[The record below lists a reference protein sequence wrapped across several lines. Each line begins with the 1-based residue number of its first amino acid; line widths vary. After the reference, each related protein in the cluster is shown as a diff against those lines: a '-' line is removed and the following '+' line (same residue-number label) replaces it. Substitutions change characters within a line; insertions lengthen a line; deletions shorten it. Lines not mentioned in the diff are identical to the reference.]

1 MERFRVVGGT
11 SLRGE
16 VSVVGAKNSALKL
29 MAGALLAVGR
39 TDLTNVPAIVD
50 VTIMAELLRRLGCVV
65 DYDDA
70 AGVVGIDVPERI
82 GHRADY
88 ELVRA
93 LRASICVL
101 GPLVARCGEADVAV
115 PGGDA
120 IGSRGLDLHAAGLE
134 ALGATVHVT
143 HGYLIAEAPNGLH
156 GADIRLD
163 FPSVGATE
171 NVLMAAVLASGQTR
185 VTNAARE
192 PEIVDIA
199 AFLSKMG
206 ARIAGAGTSVIVVEG
221 VSALTP
227 VSHHVVP
234 DRIAAGTWAFAAA
247 TTGGDVEVVGGVAG
261 HLGTALDPV
270 DRRRLPDHDNGPRV
284 SGGCERSLLGVRC
297 GHAALPRFPTDLQP
311 FALTYNAVARGSAMV
326 TENLFEARFRTVQEL
341 ARLGLT
347 PASMVTTSCCTA
359 SNGSPVPPS
368 MPATSGPG
376 LPWSSRAW
384 SPMGSRLSAGPITS
398 TAVTRGST
406 RRCADSEPSSPANRM
421 RPCTSEVLVRRGS
434 LGRPSCDVTIVTA
447 RSMIVRPQKG

>member
-39 TDLTNVPAIVD
+39 TRLTNVPAILD
-50 VTIMAELLRRLGCVV
+50 VTIMAELLRRLGCIV
-65 DYDDA
+65 DYDADG
-70 AGVVGIDVPERI
+70 GVVEIDVPERI

-101 GPLVARCGEADVAV
+101 GPLVARCGQADVAV
-115 PGGDA
+115 PGGDE
-120 IGSRGLDLHAAGLE
+120 IGSRGVDLHASGLE
-134 ALGATVHVT
+134 SLGAKVHVN
-143 HGYLIAEAPNGLH
+143 HGYLIAEAPDGLH

-171 NVLMAAVLASGQTR
+171 NVLMAAVLANGGTR
-185 VTNAARE
+185 LNNAARE

-206 ARIAGAGTSVIVVEG
+206 ARIQGAGTSVIEVEG

-227 VSHHVVP
+227 VSHDVVP

-247 TTGGDVEVVGGVAG
+247 TTRGDVEVVGAVPD
-261 HLGTALDPV
+261 HLAIALDLLNDAGSDV
-270 DRRRLPDHDNGPRV
+270 STTDRGFRVAASGRRSAFDVATLPYPG
-284 SGGCERSLLGVRC
+284 
-297 GHAALPRFPTDLQP
+297 FPTDLQP
-311 FALTYNAVARGSAMV
+311 FALVYNAVAQGSAMV

-341 ARLGLT
+341 ARLGADARVDGHHVMLHG
-347 PASMVTTSCCTA
+347 VE
-359 SNGSPVPPS
+359 
-368 MPATSGPG
+368 
-376 LPWSSRAW
+376 
-384 SPMGSRLSAGPITS
+384 RLSAAPVDASDIRSGAALVIAGLVADGTTTVS
-398 TAVTRGST
+398 RAHHVDRGYAGFAESLRSLGADVTR
-406 RRCADSEPSSPANRM
+406 EPDETPY
-421 RPCTSEVLVRRGS
+421 
-434 LGRPSCDVTIVTA
+434 I
-447 RSMIVRPQKG
+447 